1 MDPGWYARL
10 VGDTNYLD
18 ELTEH
23 FTKPA
28 LSIFREEGEFYLA
41 STDFAD
47 VTASEDARTLAT
59 ELVAIACG
67 IAEVELGRFRRPTV
81 ASMLRVDESGKRE
94 HIVHV
99 GPAEVRV
106 RASLS
111 AVVIRADGTRES
123 APSLPPPPPTNDWAD
138 LALREQDVRDAL
150 AILGRE
156 DVRWHDLYHV
166 FEIVQADVGGQ
177 IHSAGWATKSLVGR
191 FTQTANNRIALG
203 REARH
208 GHKNWQAPANP
219 MSLDEVTNFVTGI
232 VRSWLRSKGGGQSSD

>member
-1 MDPGWYARL
+1 
-10 VGDTNYLD
+10 
-18 ELTEH
+18 
-23 FTKPA
+23 
-28 LSIFREEGEFYLA
+28 
-41 STDFAD
+41 
-47 VTASEDARTLAT
+47 
-59 ELVAIACG
+59 
-67 IAEVELGRFRRPTV
+67 FRRPTV
-81 ASMLRVDESGKRE
+81 ASMLRVNENGKRE

-111 AVVIRADGTRES
+111 AVVIRADGTRDP
-123 APSLPPPPPTNDWAD
+123 APSSPPPPPTNDWAD

-177 IHSAGWATKSLVGR
+177 IYSAGWATKSAVGR

-203 REARH
+203 
-208 GHKNWQAPANP
+208 
-219 MSLDEVTNFVTGI
+219 
-232 VRSWLRSKGGGQSSD
+232 